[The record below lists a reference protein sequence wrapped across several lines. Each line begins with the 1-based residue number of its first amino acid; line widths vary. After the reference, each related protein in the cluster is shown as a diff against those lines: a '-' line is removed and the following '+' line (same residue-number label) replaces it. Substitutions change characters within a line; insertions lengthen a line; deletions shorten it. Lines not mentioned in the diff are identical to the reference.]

1 MLSRKEVNWFVD
13 HLAKAEGGADKTCEL
28 AETAQ
33 QLAKWLE
40 IEFSHRAMTGAEFLE
55 NRGRIGA
62 PKDAARAWLQG
73 ADLRS
78 RLLTC
83 WRERDEARSHL
94 QEIANQATG
103 GDYVYGALRAENE
116 RLQEKNA
123 KLPKVAEAAENR
135 RKNCLYAI
143 EDGCLHE
150 SALHSALA
158 AWKRER

>member
-13 HLAKAEGGADKTCEL
+13 HLAKAEGGADK
-28 AETAQ
+28 
-33 QLAKWLE
+33 
-40 IEFSHRAMTGAEFLE
+40 
-55 NRGRIGA
+55 
-62 PKDAARAWLQG
+62 
-73 ADLRS
+73 
-78 RLLTC
+78 
-83 WRERDEARSHL
+83 
-94 QEIANQATG
+94 
-103 GDYVYGALRAENE
+103 

-123 KLPKVAEAAENR
+123 KLLKVAEAAENR